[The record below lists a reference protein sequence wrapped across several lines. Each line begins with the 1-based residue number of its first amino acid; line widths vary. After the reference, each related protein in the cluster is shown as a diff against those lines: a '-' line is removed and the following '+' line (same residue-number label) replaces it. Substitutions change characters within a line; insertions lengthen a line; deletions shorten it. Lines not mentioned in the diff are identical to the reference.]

1 MEYSFIE
8 EEKYSIDNVEVPVQC
23 IVMQAFKENFENEPV
38 IKMHYHDYV
47 EILYGLDC
55 DLTVWCYGTKY
66 NLKSGGLAVI
76 NSKNPHTVTSN
87 SDCSTYV
94 VIKFMPQILYAAEQS
109 VLEFRYIIPFI
120 TSGDEYKKL
129 FDASE
134 VEGSDI
140 PDIMEKIV
148 YEWER
153 RDYAFEIAVRMY
165 AIRIAVWLLRSWQAV
180 HGYNA
185 PGVTPE
191 VLGAIQK
198 SVEYVQKNY
207 SAATSREAAVLCAMS
222 HSYFSRIFKRVMK
235 RSFVDYVNYVR
246 ISEAQRMLVGT
257 EKSVTDVA
265 LDVGFSTSSYFI
277 DKFRKQVHMTPK
289 QFAMRFRK
297 ST

>member
-1 MEYSFIE
+1 MEYSFRE

>member
-1 MEYSFIE
+1 MEYSFRE

-277 DKFRKQVHMTPK
+277 DKFRKQVHMTPN

>member
-1 MEYSFIE
+1 M
-8 EEKYSIDNVEVPVQC
+8 QC

-66 NLKSGGLAVI
+66 NLKSGGLVLV

-109 VLEFRYIIPFI
+109 VLEFKYIIPFI

>member
-1 MEYSFIE
+1 MEYSFRE

-277 DKFRKQVHMTPK
+277 DKFSKHVHMTPK

>member
-1 MEYSFIE
+1 MEYSFRE

-222 HSYFSRIFKRVMK
+222 HSYFSRRFKRVMK

>member
-1 MEYSFIE
+1 MEYSFRE

-129 FDASE
+129 FDACE